1 MTSGSWNSSNRES
14 IFEIRDSIFGYSKGT
29 DMSVS
34 GLEKLDVWCKARDF
48 AIRVNKEMLSLLPP
62 EEKWSLTQQ
71 IRRSSQSIPANIAE
85 GHGRFYFQ
93 DNVRFCYI
101 ARGSLEETLSHIVY
115 AQKVGYL
122 ADALYESLVSEG
134 EDLNRLINGYIG
146 FLKKTKQGAN
156 EPGANY
162 SVRETSPDY
171 IAEDDA
177 LSPESNAE

>member
-1 MTSGSWNSSNRES
+1 
-14 IFEIRDSIFGYSKGT
+14 
-29 DMSVS
+29 MSVS

-115 AQKVGYL
+115 AYKVGYISET
-122 ADALYESLVSEG
+122 LYKSLEVDG
-134 EDLNRLINGYIG
+134 ENLNRLINGYIS
-146 FLKKTKQGAN
+146 FLKKSKQGAN

-162 SVRETSPDY
+162 SVHEISPDY
-171 IAEDDA
+171 EIEDNTS
-177 LSPESNAE
+177 LSSGSNIE